1 MPSNPRQFQTM
12 YLRAGI
18 PADTYIKRPPGVIY
32 PFWDQVNE
40 GGVGDLARYMGPIPA
55 QQPGNVRVGKLTWSA
70 VPAGATQYLA
80 VAQFL
85 SDPIEAVS
93 IPAARWRIS
102 WAIQLANAS
111 ATFKWCGLIAI
122 YVVNG
127 RTGQRRASIIT
138 NDVSTGLLINNDE
151 RTADYYTTGLACE
164 VLTGD
169 YLECE
174 LAAFVENSGG
184 TSVIPD
190 LSAYFDGTTPIRTF
204 GTATTD
210 PMAVVIAPVPLV
222 RVLPYP
228 SEQPDATVTEEQAR
242 ELAVANFP
250 PGILHEFGSPGLG
263 QSKSP
268 DAEFM
273 DWMGTLWKRMAFDFL
288 DIWAREMDPARAL
301 LKLDDWRDLYEI
313 ISNPIRRSD
322 LAALVIA
329 RLREIGQS
337 SSLFGVAASVG
348 TVLGYENPTQL
359 ELLEYSASVARS
371 ALNYIFPILT
381 PVAIPVSANF
391 SGGVSFVTPYPYDA
405 GPVWSSGAWMSLVF
419 SANVGSSINVRL
431 TAPDGYQKTWMPIT
445 QTHDVSFAVLFA
457 AEMSGHPVR
466 GNWTVEIFRNG
477 GPVVNLIGM
486 SLYAPGC
493 PRSEGMSPAVPLA
506 IGPPWPVVVP
516 NAETRCGLGRARMWW
531 GVYVDPALVGIKTA
545 ADFRE
550 AQAAISR
557 LRHAYH
563 GADLILTKTPVPGT
577 PQVIPG
583 AFVPG

>member
-18 PADTYIKRPPGVIY
+18 PADTYIKRPPGMIY

-55 QQPGNVRVGKLTWSA
+55 QQPGNVRVGKLTWSV

-111 ATFKWCGLIAI
+111 ATFKWCGLVAI

-138 NDVSTGLLINNDE
+138 NDASTGLLINNDE

-268 DAEFM
+268 DAQFM
-273 DWMGTLWKRMAFDFL
+273 DWIGTLFKRWSFDFL
-288 DIWAREMDPARAL
+288 DIWSREMDPARAN

-313 ISNPIRRSD
+313 VANPLRRRD
-322 LAALVIA
+322 LAALIIA
-329 RLREIGQS
+329 RLREIGVP

-348 TVLGYENPTQL
+348 TVLGYANPTQL
-359 ELLEYSASVARS
+359 EILEYDANTARN
-371 ALNYIFPILT
+371 ALTYVFPIPS
-381 PVAIPVSANF
+381 PVAIPL
-391 SGGVSFVTPYPYDA
+391 GISFAASVRFESPYPYDA
-405 GPVWSSGAWMSLVF
+405 GPIWPSGAKVILAF
-419 SANVGSSINVRL
+419 SADVGQAINVRM
-431 TAPDGYQKTWMPIT
+431 TGPDGIQKTWTPVT
-445 QTHDVSFAVLFA
+445 QTHNVSMVVLYALEFAGR
-457 AEMSGHPVR
+457 SSR
-466 GNWTVEIFRNG
+466 GTWTVEIYRNG
-477 GPVVNLIGM
+477 GPAVNLIGL
-486 SLYAPGC
+486 SIYAPGC
-493 PRSEGMSPAVPLA
+493 PRTEALGPAVPPA
-506 IGPPWPVVVP
+506 VGPPWPVAVP
-516 NAETRCGLGRARMWW
+516 NAETRCGAGRHRTWW
-531 GVYVDPALVGIKTA
+531 GVYVDPALVSIKTA
-545 ADFRE
+545 ADYRE
-550 AQAAISR
+550 ARAALSR
-557 LRHAYH
+557 IRHDYQR
-563 GADLILTKTPVPGT
+563 ADLILTKAAIPGT
-577 PQVIPG
+577 PQAIPG
-583 AFVPG
+583 AFIPG